1 MVNDSFVSDIEQ
13 KGFDVNVKRSSAKL
27 DGEMEHDGFISDSAS
42 LDNMSTSEITS
53 HREPE
58 STELSAICK
67 ETAQGSGDKHF
78 TGYAKD
84 SRLKQVNTAL
94 DKSDCSKG
102 NLIGKDLSVS
112 PKDSRLKQVST
123 APDKSESSKGN
134 LVGKDLSVSPTLSS
148 ASKDSEVAKDR
159 DITDELVSARRVDS
173 IKANFQEMVKTD
185 EKSETEVGGAGAAP
199 GVFRRKGQSKQSS
212 RFDDETLELIREIG
226 SALMNSPAK
235 AEAEEETDTPAEG
248 NLVRLYVKNIEH
260 RIRGTRK
267 KKSAAREIIIVDKD
281 SGQDSASVSSSQRS
295 STSTPTSVCDSRSE
309 SSAPVNPKWSPV
321 SRKLSSPSSITSSP
335 ETVQT
340 LKGSSAERLESAC
353 KPDSSN
359 LSLKLE
365 GSPKTEQSVDTDT
378 ESETC
383 SVKNLVGKFETS
395 SGASTPVSMLYGCI
409 VSPSSTSVLL
419 PGATQD
425 MEVVDKKDGSRQTG
439 EPVISPKRETTKTVQ
454 DTAAGHCLSPKS
466 VQAKK
471 FHDFSS
477 HSAFSRPSH
486 SPRSSR
492 KVIHR
497 QSEPDI
503 HLLER
508 NIQLLDAKLRESGA
522 GCIIESE
529 EEDNE
534 SDNSVP
540 SFMTRSR
547 SEDQG
552 HGQRECRARIL
563 GAKSK
568 TGSLGRSETL
578 SESDSPETPMFTW
591 EGKKIR
597 KNYGKSHPLAKLE
610 GTYRGSIRSTPFY
623 STM

>member
-1 MVNDSFVSDIEQ
+1 M
-13 KGFDVNVKRSSAKL
+13 NVKRSSAKL

-84 SRLKQVNTAL
+84 SRLKQV
-94 DKSDCSKG
+94 
-102 NLIGKDLSVS
+102 
-112 PKDSRLKQVST
+112 ST

-148 ASKDSEVAKDR
+148 ASKDLEVTKDK

-185 EKSETEVGGAGAAP
+185 EKSETEVGGAGAAS

-248 NLVRLYVKNIEH
+248 GNLVRLYVKNIEH

-267 KKSAAREIIIVDKD
+267 KKSAREIIIVDKD

-295 STSTPTSVCDSRSE
+295 STSTPTSVCDSRAD
-309 SSAPVNPKWSPV
+309 SSVPVNPKWSPV

-340 LKGSSAERLESAC
+340 LKGSSAERHESAC
-353 KPDSSN
+353 KPDPSN

-365 GSPKTEQSVDTDT
+365 GSPKAEQCVDTDT

-409 VSPSSTSVLL
+409 VSPSSTSALL

-425 MEVVDKKDGSRQTG
+425 MEVIDKKDGSRQTG

-466 VQAKK
+466 VQVKK

-486 SPRSSR
+486 SPGASR

-578 SESDSPETPMFTW
+578 SESDSPDTPMFTW